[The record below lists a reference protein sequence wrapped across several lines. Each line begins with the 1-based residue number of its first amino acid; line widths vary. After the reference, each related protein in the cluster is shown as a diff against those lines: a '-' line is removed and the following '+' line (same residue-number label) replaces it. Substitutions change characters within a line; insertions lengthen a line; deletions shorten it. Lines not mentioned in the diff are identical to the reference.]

1 MVVRSGQ
8 EIKDRVQPAVSI
20 MLTGQTQNPLCQ
32 IQTKVCHDVRSFLC
46 FSGCNE
52 SISKIDRSSIYYL
65 K

>member
-32 IQTKVCHDVRSFLC
+32 IQTKVCHDDLFCSLFPA
-46 FSGCNE
+46 
-52 SISKIDRSSIYYL
+52 
-65 K
+65 